1 MADHQPTQALSVE
14 GNSSNMESSDISSA
28 SLPTDSTQDDQTD
41 DGSDQDSVTSDLS
54 TQDYTVSLKDDLRK
68 ALDNVKVAG
77 SFASFRKL
85 SRTPPDGFYV
95 DGVGDV
101 AMPLGETQA
110 RQLIAKARQ
119 APYGRGSETIV
130 DTSVR
135 NTWEIDAA
143 QFSFNNQRWPGYVRH
158 LCSRVAA
165 DLGIKS
171 PIRAEIYK
179 MLIYERGAMFKSHTD
194 TEKIPGQ
201 FGTLVVALPSAH
213 KGGDVVVKHCGDQKT
228 FKTSEHGQSF
238 ICWYSDVHHKVC
250 PVESGYRWVLIYN
263 LALDP
268 NAVRPSAG
276 LVRSE
281 TEALRHILLKW
292 LQEPGESRQKGLY
305 YVLDH
310 HYTEASIKLN
320 NLKTRDLAIG
330 QVLNNLSKEL
340 DFEVFFA
347 LLEKEEFGEAEVDHS
362 KFYNVYREEGE
373 ESSEEEPFLCIEEL
387 IEVDYRV
394 KTVRDMFGKPVV
406 DGLALDPEE
415 EILQDD
421 GELFADDDPEQEY
434 EGVMGNTGPTVTHR
448 YRSTAVLLVPSASIL
463 EFFEKNMQKLS
474 RKTRQSLIS
483 YCARSSLSCLGSN
496 MHRATLLFQAAMDL
510 AKRSTTTSD
519 ARSTVW
525 PKNPLIDG
533 NDLMSILKV
542 AIELRDYDSFADAC
556 LNQNAGIPTSFFAWT
571 KQWFKRSN
579 TDSRFQCFELGL
591 SCVVDSYPDLSDRL
605 AALTNLIPK
614 PEDADWPASL
624 RDEISTWVHG
634 KLEESLGDLLMK
646 EKVGDGDGKTIIEM
660 ALILPD
666 PSRFLSTSVVPLLDP
681 ERQSIAFFIALL
693 ARLWK
698 EVSADV
704 VPRDDGFA
712 IYRTIA
718 KQLLASA
725 DLSTLRPK
733 GGIKP
738 EHGTKRQ
745 RTSYDGSNKR
755 PSKKQLL
762 RTVASNT
769 LVKFFE
775 KLVKISTPD
784 DDLAT
789 QFITKLNDAVPRL
802 PVDHMHNLWLPFL
815 WCLIPILT
823 ANGIPLTTPVYQSL
837 YRNMLTRYIQE
848 YVRTQPAPSNSLV
861 RPPVNCPLLHC
872 PDCNALNFFLQS
884 PTEEVERFDVGKKAR
899 RHLHEMLDE
908 RGIDCTHVSERGTT
922 PNTLVVTKT
931 FTQEEP
937 LMKEW
942 KERKAYAASRLR
954 IFETYS
960 QAMPELRV
968 LLGEQFDRI
977 MNMQDVYPNPAGAR
991 RTAPRSL
998 ASASGLVMGRTRV
1011 GASGSSLSTTAPVAG
1026 VKRSR
1031 SVSLEDGVETVDLTE
1046 D

>member
-14 GNSSNMESSDISSA
+14 GNSSNIDSSDISA
-28 SLPTDSTQDDQTD
+28 SLSTDSTQDGQTD

-68 ALDNVKVAG
+68 ALDDVKVAG

-85 SRTPPDGFYV
+85 LRSPPAGLYV

-143 QFSFNNQRWPGYVRH
+143 QFSFNNQRWPGYVRQ
-158 LCSRVAA
+158 LCSHVAA

-213 KGGDVVVKHCGDQKT
+213 KGGDVVVKHCGEQKT

-250 PVESGYRWVLIYN
+250 PVESGYRWVLTYN

-281 TEALRHILLKW
+281 TEALCHTLREW
-292 LQEPGESRQKGLY
+292 LQEPAESRQNGLY

-310 HYTEASIKLN
+310 DYTEASIKLN

-362 KFYNVYREEGE
+362 RFYNVYQ
-373 ESSEEEPFLCIEEL
+373 EL

-394 KTVRDMFGKPVV
+394 KTVRDMFGNPVV

-415 EILQDD
+415 EILQND

-434 EGVMGNTGPTVTHR
+434 EGVVGNSGPKVTHW
-448 YRSTAVLLVPSASIL
+448 YRST
-463 EFFEKNMQKLS
+463 
-474 RKTRQSLIS
+474 
-483 YCARSSLSCLGSN
+483 
-496 MHRATLLFQAAMDL
+496 AAMDL
-510 AKRSTTTSD
+510 AKRSTTTGD
-519 ARSTVW
+519 ARSTIW

-542 AIELRDYDSFADAC
+542 AIELGDYDSFDDAC
-556 LNQNAGIPTSFFAWT
+556 LDQNAVIPTSFFTWT
-571 KQWFKRSN
+571 KQWLKRSN
-579 TDSRFQCFELGL
+579 TDSSFKDISE
-591 SCVVDSYPDLSDRL
+591 L

-614 PEDADWPASL
+614 PEDADCSASL

-634 KLEESLGDLLMK
+634 KLEECLGDLLMK
-646 EKVGDGDGKTIIEM
+646 E
-660 ALILPD
+660 
-666 PSRFLSTSVVPLLDP
+666 
-681 ERQSIAFFIALL
+681 
-693 ARLWK
+693 K

-718 KQLLASA
+718 KQFLASV
-725 DLSTLRPK
+725 DFSKVKPK

-738 EHGTKRQ
+738 EHGNKRQ
-745 RTSYDGSNKR
+745 RTSYDGGNKR
-755 PSKKQLL
+755 PPKKQLL

-775 KLVKISTPD
+775 TLVKISTPD

-789 QFITKLNDAVPRL
+789 QFITNLNDDVPRL

-823 ANGIPLTTPVYQSL
+823 ANAIPLTTPVYQSL
-837 YRNMLTRYIQE
+837 YRSMLTRYIKE

-861 RPPVNCPLLHC
+861 RPPVNCPHVHC

-931 FTQEEP
+931 FTQEEQP
-937 LMKEW
+937 MKEW
-942 KERKAYAASRLR
+942 KEKKEYAASRLR

-977 MNMQDVYPNPAGAR
+977 MNMEDVYPNPAGAR
-991 RTAPRSL
+991 RTAPRPL
-998 ASASGLVMGRTRV
+998 ASASGIVMGRSRV
-1011 GASGSSLSTTAPVAG
+1011 GASGSSRSTTAPRPVAG